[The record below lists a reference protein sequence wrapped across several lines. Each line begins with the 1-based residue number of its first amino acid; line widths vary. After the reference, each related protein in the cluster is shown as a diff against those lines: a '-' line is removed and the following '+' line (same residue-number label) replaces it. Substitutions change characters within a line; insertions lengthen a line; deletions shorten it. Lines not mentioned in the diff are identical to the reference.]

1 MLHIFS
7 AFLEKYATENRQ
19 DIFYCNLLTISDR
32 LMPTDFHYLPSRLN
46 QPRTKHYCKK
56 ISKKLFPDYYD
67 RRTTERT
74 FSNMYIYSDFSI
86 DDDFP
91 DNRKVQSETE
101 SKRVDYLKYN

>member
-1 MLHIFS
+1 MQTFMVYGFVLVGNM
-7 AFLEKYATENRQ
+7 AK
-19 DIFYCNLLTISDR
+19 
-32 LMPTDFHYLPSRLN
+32 TDFHYLPSRLN

-86 DDDFP
+86 DIVLIIEKSNLKR
-91 DNRKVQSETE
+91 NRNSSISNLRKPVFNATCAVS
-101 SKRVDYLKYN
+101 VFYAN